1 MDERGT
7 AANAG
12 RYPCGAALL
21 CCASSRCASRPCG
34 QRPLTPPGVA
44 LRAPL
49 DLRALP
55 SALRLTSGRCPPRW
69 RLAAGVSASQVRRCL
84 RCPVMKPFR
93 WRGSFRL
100 CPQCN
105 RARQVVNRRFA
116 QAVDNLPYPP
126 GYNTAVGNDTPPTS
140 LQVLHDLYHPRKPP
154 ANPHLSGRPDYGR
167 NRPNQSATR
176 QRQVT
181 AIGAAAPPLRCRLPA
196 ISPAHVLPS

>member
-55 SALRLTSGRCPPRW
+55 SALALGGW
-69 RLAAGVSASQVRRCL
+69 
-84 RCPVMKPFR
+84 
-93 WRGSFRL
+93 
-100 CPQCN
+100 
-105 RARQVVNRRFA
+105 
-116 QAVDNLPYPP
+116 
-126 GYNTAVGNDTPPTS
+126 
-140 LQVLHDLYHPRKPP
+140 
-154 ANPHLSGRPDYGR
+154 
-167 NRPNQSATR
+167 R
-176 QRQVT
+176 QRQPGSPVSPLPGHE
-181 AIGAAAPPLRCRLPA
+181 AVPLARVVPPMSA
-196 ISPAHVLPS
+196 M